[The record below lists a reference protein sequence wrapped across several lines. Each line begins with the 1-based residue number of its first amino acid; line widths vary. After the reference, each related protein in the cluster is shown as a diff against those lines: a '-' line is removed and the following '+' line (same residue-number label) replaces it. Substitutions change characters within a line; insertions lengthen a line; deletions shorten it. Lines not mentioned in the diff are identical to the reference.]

1 MRSIPSLEFLYPCG
15 VCGGMTILISACTG
29 MDSSDRHD
37 RLASNDSDDLLAF
50 VRMERNHLARLVERH
65 PNRHRASTDLA
76 IDDHR

>member
-1 MRSIPSLEFLYPCG
+1 MRCTRRDDNTHIG
-15 VCGGMTILISACTG
+15 VHRDGLA
-29 MDSSDRHD
+29 SDRHD
-37 RLASNDSDDLLAF
+37 RLAGNDSDDLLGF